1 MESGREM
8 GAGDAS
14 VYGLRS
20 GGIIPL
26 IKIQKTVGEFGW
38 RRKKY
43 TWLFNVEPRS
53 PEGRE

>member
-8 GAGDAS
+8 RAGDAS